1 MANRKNL
8 SLGKERKHL
17 RNHGYIKGVTKGA
30 VDPRLGGEERA
41 AIKNYAEI
49 KKKIAKD
56 ITSVPVSTVKLEGER
71 AARAEAKLKKLKNTK
86 DEATVKRQMAKDE
99 AEEKARQKKL
109 AAEAKKKPKPAPKK
123 KKEAPKL
130 MRKGVSINR
139 RKARK

>member
-17 RNHGYIKGVTKGA
+17 RNHGYIKGVTRGA

-49 KKKIAKD
+49 KKKTAED
-56 ITSVPVSTVKLEGER
+56 ITSVPVSTVKLAGER
-71 AARAEAKLKKLKNTK
+71 AARAEEKLKKLKNIK

-99 AEEKARQKKL
+99 AEEKASQKKL
-109 AAEAKKKPKPAPKK
+109 ASAKKKEPAPK
-123 KKEAPKL
+123 
-130 MRKGVSINR
+130 RKGLSIINR

>member
-8 SLGKERKHL
+8 RLGKERKHL
-17 RNHGYIKGVTKGA
+17 RNHGYIKGVTRGA
-30 VDPRLGGEERA
+30 IDPRLGGEERA

-56 ITSVPVSTVKLEGER
+56 ITSVPVSTVKLAGER

-109 AAEAKKKPKPAPKK
+109 AEAKKKKPAPKK
-123 KKEAPKL
+123 KSPPK
-130 MRKGVSINR
+130 RKLSINR
-139 RKARK
+139 RKSRIKK

>member
-1 MANRKNL
+1 MATRKNL
-8 SLGKERKHL
+8 QINKKRKHL

-56 ITSVPVSTVKLEGER
+56 ITSVPVSTVKLAAER
-71 AARAEAKLKKLKNTK
+71 ATRAEEKLKKLKNIK
-86 DEATVKRQMAKDE
+86 DEATVKKQMAKDE
-99 AEEKARQKKL
+99 AGEKARQNKL
-109 AAEAKKKPKPAPKK
+109 AEERKKKPEPKK
-123 KKEAPKL
+123 KPTPRRFRVA
-130 MRKGVSINR
+130 INR